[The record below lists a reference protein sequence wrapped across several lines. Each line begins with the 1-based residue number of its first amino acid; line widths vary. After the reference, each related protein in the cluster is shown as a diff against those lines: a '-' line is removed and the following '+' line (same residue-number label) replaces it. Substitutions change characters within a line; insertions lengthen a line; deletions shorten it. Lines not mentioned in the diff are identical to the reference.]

1 MNEMRE
7 SIRGGCKWVVVGGR
21 VYDVAG
27 YMKIHP
33 GKTNLHAMTVLNPY
47 NKIRWSILDRALF
60 GSRHQFILLRS

>member
-33 GKTNLHAMTVLNPY
+33 GKA
-47 NKIRWSILDRALF
+47 K
-60 GSRHQFILLRS
+60 LRMVTIFESLQRNEVEHT